1 MNLPEKLK
9 AVRKQHGY
17 TRRQLAA
24 ELGRNYATITKYE
37 NGEREPGHTYL
48 VEIAQKFGVTTD
60 YLLGLEEFPGDGTP
74 APSAEAMQLARAFD
88 TLDEWG
94 KKAVRGVLEV
104 ELQREARSEE
114 PQQAR
119 KAPLTVKKGSGRTRP
134 LAAHDYAGG
143 PLELKN
149 SPDLASAAKESD
161 FHG

>member
-24 ELGRNYATITKYE
+24 ELGRKYATITKYE

-94 KKAVRGVLEV
+94 KKSRAGRAGSGTSARGPVRGTAAGPQGTSHREKGQRQDPAPGRPRLCRRTAGV
-104 ELQREARSEE
+104 EKLPRSGIRG
-114 PQQAR
+114 QG
-119 KAPLTVKKGSGRTRP
+119 K
-134 LAAHDYAGG
+134 
-143 PLELKN
+143 
-149 SPDLASAAKESD
+149 
-161 FHG
+161 